1 VRLPLVNDERA
12 DRHCITG
19 SAALNTR
26 EALMQLKLRNS
37 AAALAA
43 VIALTAALLGGMPPT
58 IAGASVAQQAHSAST
73 TAATKTKRGTAKL
86 GSLVVIRTEDVSGSF
101 GNGDELYIRSGG
113 RIIWRAH
120 GSVEEG
126 AGEIAVNRKVKVGA
140 TVALYDADGG
150 PDSDD
155 LLGAE
160 IVERTGQFLTFK
172 NDDAKY
178 TLDYR

>member
-1 VRLPLVNDERA
+1 
-12 DRHCITG
+12 
-19 SAALNTR
+19 
-26 EALMQLKLRNS
+26 MQLKLRNS
-37 AAALAA
+37 AAGLAA

-58 IAGASVAQQAHSAST
+58 IAGASVAQQAHSASA
-73 TAATKTKRGTAKL
+73 TAATTTKRGTVKL
-86 GSLVVIRTEDVSGSF
+86 GSLFVIRTEDVSGSF
-101 GNGDELYIRSGG
+101 GNGDELYVRSGG

-126 AGEIAVNRKVKVGA
+126 AGEIAVNRKVKIGA

>member
-1 VRLPLVNDERA
+1 
-12 DRHCITG
+12 
-19 SAALNTR
+19 
-26 EALMQLKLRNS
+26 MQLKLRNS

-43 VIALTAALLGGMPPT
+43 VIALTAALLGGKPPT

-73 TAATKTKRGTAKL
+73 TAATKQKRGTVKL
-86 GSLVVIRTEDVSGSF
+86 EDLLVHSTEDVSGTF

-113 RIIWRAH
+113 KIIWRAQ

-126 AGEIAVNRKVKVGA
+126 SGSVAVNRKVKLGA
-140 TVALYDADGG
+140 TVKLYDADGG

-160 IVERTGQFLTFK
+160 IVDNDSRTLSFT
-172 NDDAKY
+172 NDDAY
-178 TLDYR
+178 YELLYQG

>member
-1 VRLPLVNDERA
+1 
-12 DRHCITG
+12 
-19 SAALNTR
+19 
-26 EALMQLKLRNS
+26 MQLKLRNS

-43 VIALTAALLGGMPPT
+43 VIALTAALLGATPPT

-73 TAATKTKRGTAKL
+73 TAATKKRGTVKL

-155 LLGAE
+155 LLGAQ
-160 IVERTGQFLTFK
+160 IVEGARGNLRFT
-172 NDDAKY
+172 NDDAAY
-178 TLDYR
+178 LLSYG